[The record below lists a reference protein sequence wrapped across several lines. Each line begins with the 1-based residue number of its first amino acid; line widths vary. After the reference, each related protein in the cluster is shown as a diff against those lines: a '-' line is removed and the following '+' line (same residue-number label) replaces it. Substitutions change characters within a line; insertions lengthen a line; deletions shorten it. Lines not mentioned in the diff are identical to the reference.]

1 MWCSM
6 LVGLIYMIFNLLYI
20 VVFDGTDPN
29 GNDWVYPVLDWNHE
43 LGQTMLFVGLSVVGF
58 PVLFSVF
65 YFYAKLRDFLWRKCC
80 LEEKESETVATSI
93 NRNGVYV
100 ISMKLQDTSSSPE
113 TE

>member
-1 MWCSM
+1 M
-6 LVGLIYMIFNLLYI
+6 LLGLIYMIFNLLYI
-20 VVFDGTDPN
+20 VVFDGTFN
-29 GNDWVYPVLDWNHE
+29 GHDYVYPVLDWNNN
-43 LGQTMLFVGLSVVGF
+43 LGQTLLLVGLSIVGF

-65 YFYAKLRDFLWRKCC
+65 YFYAKLRDFLWRKCY

-113 TE
+113 NE